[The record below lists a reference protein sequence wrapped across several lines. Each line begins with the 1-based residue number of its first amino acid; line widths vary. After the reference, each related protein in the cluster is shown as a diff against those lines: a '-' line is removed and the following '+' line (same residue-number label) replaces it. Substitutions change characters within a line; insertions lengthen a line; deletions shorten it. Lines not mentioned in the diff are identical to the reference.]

1 MEIQPELLKLGINE
15 AIIEFFHNRTKNKHL
30 IITKVTKAITIK
42 NEKLDGIKVNVRL
55 EDWKLAKK
63 TNNDIP
69 LSSSHPAVQYQQY
82 TINVAKIRNKK
93 LNLLLKK

>member
-55 EDWKLAKK
+55 ESKINKH
-63 TNNDIP
+63 
-69 LSSSHPAVQYQQY
+69 SSVQYQQY